1 MMTAQANN
9 IDFKSLVGKFSR
21 QFMVWVP
28 IIIGLIQQYRL
39 NILGARGTYVILD
52 PPGYIYPYATL
63 ESNWW
68 LILTILTSV
77 LCVLTYTNRLRPSRM
92 FLPFYL
98 YLLYLL
104 IFIQPI

>member
-1 MMTAQANN
+1 MTTTQTNS
-9 IDFKSLVGKFSR
+9 IDFRSLVGRFVR
-21 QFMVWVP
+21 QFIIWVP
-28 IIIGLIQQYRL
+28 IVIGLIQQVRI
-39 NILGARGTYVILD
+39 NFMGARGTYVVLD
-52 PPGYIYPYATL
+52 PPGYIYPFATL

-68 LILTILTSV
+68 LILTILTSI

-92 FLPFYL
+92 FLPFYV